1 MWGHYNLTRGSWWT
15 KTQTKKLHCELQL
28 TCDSF
33 SGIYRYTSLTI
44 DWSKFHIQIKMYE
57 VWRACTFQHK
67 FPVILAVILFW
78 QTKTVLFLLVEPCL
92 APFEH
97 HDFRR
102 FNKVIHQLRTQ
113 GSNETM
119 VKPEFKCECCLGML
133 RRIPMG
139 FWYKSYPLWNGW
151 LACDL
156 YGTWKLYQCINISFH
171 PMEPSKKRHVKKFW
185 IFPELWSSGLNDH
198 TSPRTDLLK

>member
-1 MWGHYNLTRGSWWT
+1 
-15 KTQTKKLHCELQL
+15 
-28 TCDSF
+28 
-33 SGIYRYTSLTI
+33 
-44 DWSKFHIQIKMYE
+44 MYE

-119 VKPEFKCECCLGML
+119 VKPEFKCECCLGMPH
-133 RRIPMG
+133 RIPMG
-139 FWYKSYPLWNGW
+139 FDIKLLLWTVDLHVTCMVHESCINVSIYLFILWNG
-151 LACDL
+151 
-156 YGTWKLYQCINISFH
+156 Q
-171 PMEPSKKRHVKKFW
+171 KKRNVKKFW
-185 IFPELWSSGLNDH
+185 IFPELWSSGLKMIILHQKQIFWNKQY
-198 TSPRTDLLK
+198 SVGRLYICLP